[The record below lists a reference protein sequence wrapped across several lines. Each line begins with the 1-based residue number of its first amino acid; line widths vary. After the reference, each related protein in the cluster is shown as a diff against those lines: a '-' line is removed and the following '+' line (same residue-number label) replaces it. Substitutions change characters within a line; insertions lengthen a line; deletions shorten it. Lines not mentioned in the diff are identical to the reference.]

1 MHYLPHEAVV
11 HDELETKKVSVVFD
25 ASVKYKGFPSLNE
38 LLDPGPSLLP
48 HHFDIFIRFRLG
60 KVALISDMKQV
71 FLQIQ
76 IDTEHRDFL
85 RFLWYNDIRTDFLPS
100 VLRFTRLVFGLTSSP
115 FILNATAKFH

>member
-38 LLDPGPSLLP
+38 LLDLGPSLLP

-85 RFLWYNDIRTDFLPS
+85 QFLWYNDIRTDFLPS